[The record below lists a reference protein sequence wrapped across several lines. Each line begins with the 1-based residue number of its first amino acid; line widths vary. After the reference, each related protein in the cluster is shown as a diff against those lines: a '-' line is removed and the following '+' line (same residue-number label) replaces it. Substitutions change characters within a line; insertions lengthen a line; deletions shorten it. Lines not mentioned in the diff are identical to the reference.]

1 MRHAL
6 MYHGGFERN
15 VRALK
20 PGSNTYFGTD
30 GKEHEIPAWPES
42 ANGLRMGYM
51 EKAGKKFCVVRVFDG
66 TDDVIV
72 GNELV
77 LDPGRH
83 LGFGHRLGPEP
94 TLVEDDAVIMA
105 LLEDLIKRN
114 SENPGQL
121 LAVRERLKA
130 ATAK

>member
-1 MRHAL
+1 

-20 PGSNTYFGTD
+20 PGSTTFVGTD
-30 GKEHEIPAWPES
+30 GHEHQIPSWPES
-42 ANGLRMGYM
+42 TDGLRLGYM
-51 EKAGKKFCVVRVFDG
+51 EKAGKKFCVVRVQDG

-72 GNELV
+72 ANELV

-94 TLVEDDAVIMA
+94 TIVEDDQVILG

-114 SENPGQL
+114 SEAPDAL
-121 LAVRERLKA
+121 LAVRTRLKA
-130 ATAK
+130 ALGK